1 MAVSLPTVTSKPR
14 SRFALRWYSWLL
26 LVGAI
31 VYGVAWAMHWDD
43 RGVLWVVE
51 RFESPAKR
59 QASVWLPDYRAV
71 IDAKRLPGMEKDEA
85 SDLSYNP
92 QTKTLFSVM
101 GKNPFLV
108 ELTLQGDVLRKMPLN
123 GWNNPEGV
131 TVMENGLM
139 AVVDERQH
147 SLTIVKVDASTT
159 ALNKADFPSYDLG
172 PSKDQ
177 NKAFEGVTWDKRNQQ
192 FVLGE
197 ERPPALFTWKGDG
210 TWRYCD
216 NELSENLGITVPTA
230 NGMGDPIE
238 HLPITKAV
246 KTLGYMTCPTGDSTE
261 AIQQMNLKHAVITSV
276 NRDERADGGASIWAE
291 TINKVKELN
300 PGLTISAG
308 ARVEICPDAS
318 PFLLTGGFPLG
329 GTWTGPGLSGA
340 DDALVNTSLLLPGEN
355 KFIYCLSD
363 PNFNACK
370 ACATKIIYLN
380 AAPIADFIL
389 PNNICLNTTF
399 SPQNKSVGGNEFR
412 WTTEEN
418 QNSDKKN
425 PSFLFQEPGLKNL
438 KLEVKNDKNCRTNKE
453 LSFNVSTPA
462 NINITLSD
470 DESCAPYTVSINKIS
485 NGLGLLDHLKS
496 F

>member
-1 MAVSLPTVTSKPR
+1 MAVSLPTFTSKPR

-197 ERPPALFTWKGDG
+197 ERPPALFTWKSDGSQTLVGDKQKLANTKLDMRNLSALAIDLRTG
-210 TWRYCD
+210 HLLALSAESHLLL
-216 NELSENLGITVPTA
+216 ELDEKGEPVSF
-230 NGMGDPIE
+230 M
-238 HLPITKAV
+238 
-246 KTLGYMTCPTGDSTE
+246 TL
-261 AIQQMNLKHAVITSV
+261 L
-276 NRDERADGGASIWAE
+276 
-291 TINKVKELN
+291 
-300 PGLTISAG
+300 
-308 ARVEICPDAS
+308 
-318 PFLLTGGFPLG
+318 GGF
-329 GTWTGPGLSGA
+329 
-340 DDALVNTSLLLPGEN
+340 N
-355 KFIYCLSD
+355 
-363 PNFNACK
+363 
-370 ACATKIIYLN
+370 
-380 AAPIADFIL
+380 
-389 PNNICLNTTF
+389 
-399 SPQNKSVGGNEFR
+399 
-412 WTTEEN
+412 
-418 QNSDKKN
+418 
-425 PSFLFQEPGLKNL
+425 GLKNTISRAEGVTL
-438 KLEVKNDKNCRTNKE
+438 DENGNLYM
-453 LSFNVSTPA
+453 VSEP
-462 NINITLSD
+462 NLFYRF
-470 DESCAPYTVSINKIS
+470 EKQ
-485 NGLGLLDHLKS
+485 K
-496 F
+496 